1 LGWRIRLVRSG
12 ENGLFG
18 SAEHPAQPN
27 GSRDRSQGRCVAF
40 RLYCDKP
47 GGDDLPAGAGGTLD
61 EYRIRSDG
69 TLDRIGVVTGLPVG
83 QEGVAAN

>member
-1 LGWRIRLVRSG
+1 VRVWTVRL
-12 ENGLFG
+12 ET
-18 SAEHPAQPN
+18 
-27 GSRDRSQGRCVAF
+27 DVAF